1 MMILVKPEK
10 MPKRRKKQHETPNQ
24 SLVFFA
30 EWEYNGNRYEQE
42 TDFGK
47 SISERTGMDMGITD
61 VTAGGAKPIRVEM
74 PQVSSPAPQRVPKT
88 EVKMPPKASAPSPA
102 PQAVTPSG
110 AGAATANVSV
120 TPSVMASDVMQPK
133 VQTGTAVRTGKDAD
147 VSGERVSRPQGTNR
161 INRMPAQDGQ
171 RVSRQQE
178 EKKEPTEQD
187 SYYEKVMAEK
197 AMENAEER
205 LRSLRH
211 NVRFGYNDDIER
223 YTITITE
230 ADDQKVV
237 KEIPSEEIQ
246 KMIEHLHTM
255 RGMMFETEV

>member
-1 MMILVKPEK
+1 
-10 MPKRRKKQHETPNQ
+10 
-24 SLVFFA
+24 
-30 EWEYNGNRYEQE
+30 
-42 TDFGK
+42 
-47 SISERTGMDMGITD
+47 MDMGITD

-110 AGAATANVSV
+110 EGAVTANVSV
-120 TPSVMASDVMQPK
+120 TPSVMASDAMLPK
-133 VQTGTAVRTGKDAD
+133 AQTETAVRTGKDAD
-147 VSGERVSRPQGTNR
+147 SSASGERVSRPQGTNR

-171 RVSRQQE
+171 RTGRRQE
-178 EKKEPTEQD
+178 EKTAQTEQD
-187 SYYEKVMAEK
+187 SYYERVMAEK

-205 LRSLRH
+205 LRSLKH
-211 NVRFGYNDDIER
+211 NVRFGYNDEIER
-223 YTITITE
+223 YTITITD
-230 ADDQKVV
+230 ADKEVV
-237 KEIPSEEIQ
+237 KEVPSEETQ

>member
-1 MMILVKPEK
+1 
-10 MPKRRKKQHETPNQ
+10 
-24 SLVFFA
+24 
-30 EWEYNGNRYEQE
+30 
-42 TDFGK
+42 
-47 SISERTGMDMGITD
+47 MGITD

-133 VQTGTAVRTGKDAD
+133 VQTETAVRTGKDAD

>member
-1 MMILVKPEK
+1 
-10 MPKRRKKQHETPNQ
+10 
-24 SLVFFA
+24 
-30 EWEYNGNRYEQE
+30 
-42 TDFGK
+42 
-47 SISERTGMDMGITD
+47 MDMGITD

-110 AGAATANVSV
+110 AGTATSNVSV
-120 TPSVMASDVMQPK
+120 TPSVMASDAMQPK
-133 VQTGTAVRTGKDAD
+133 AQTGTAVRTGKDAD
-147 VSGERVSRPQGTNR
+147 SSVNGERVTRPQGTNR

-171 RVSRQQE
+171 RISRQQE
-178 EKKEPTEQD
+178 EKKESADQD
-187 SYYEKVMAEK
+187 SYFERIMAEK

-205 LRSLRH
+205 MRSLRH
-211 NVRFGYNDDIER
+211 NVRLGYNDDIER
-223 YTITITE
+223 YTITITD
-230 ADDQKVV
+230 ADDQKIV